1 MRDRTP
7 LAQPLAGAA
16 TTRRRTEADAR
27 SSADFFFRDRE
38 GDRVSAASCPIRD
51 TSATGR
57 SDDGL
62 SAQRRG
68 GRAVREGEEPIRLG
82 ARRPRGLDV
91 ERAAGRRYDDR
102 DAECRNAGRRRQR
115 DGRRTIA
122 DAGAVAAVGVLA
134 AAALMARRL
143 VVHHPASIRTAARHH
158 RPHAVHVAPETLG
171 VAEAHLTQKSQEDEH
186 AAEAEQEGR
195 GTTHDQDAM
204 RVGCQAKVGG
214 TPTMKDGAPRRF
226 IPLTVGTAS
235 PHRPRSWDYASQLVR
250 DDGTRPQSVRRRLP
264 EAYTPGPGQWPT
276 CGPLSWRADTVCSA
290 SRTYTAKPVGV
301 AEP

>member
-1 MRDRTP
+1 MSD
-7 LAQPLAGAA
+7 
-16 TTRRRTEADAR
+16 
-27 SSADFFFRDRE
+27 
-38 GDRVSAASCPIRD
+38 RD

-62 SAQRRG
+62 LEQRRG

-115 DGRRTIA
+115 DGSRAVT
-122 DAGAVAAVGVLA
+122 DAGAVAAVGVLVA
-134 AAALMARRL
+134 VALMGRRL

-186 AAEAEQEGR
+186 TAEAEQQG
-195 GTTHDQDAM
+195 GGATHGF
-204 RVGCQAKVGG
+204 GC
-214 TPTMKDGAPRRF
+214 
-226 IPLTVGTAS
+226 
-235 PHRPRSWDYASQLVR
+235 YADLGPEESQV
-250 DDGTRPQSVRRRLP
+250 LP
-264 EAYTPGPGQWPT
+264 A
-276 CGPLSWRADTVCSA
+276 
-290 SRTYTAKPVGV
+290 
-301 AEP
+301 